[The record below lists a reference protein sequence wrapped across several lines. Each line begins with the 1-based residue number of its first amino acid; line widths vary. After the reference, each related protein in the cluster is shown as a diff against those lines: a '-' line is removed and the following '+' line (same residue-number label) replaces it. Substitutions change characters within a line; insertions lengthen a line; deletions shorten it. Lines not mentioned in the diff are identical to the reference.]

1 MTITIRTLGQAA
13 KYRMFLQVCC
23 RKCQKETTFY
33 APDLLEVCNPEC
45 FLVELPFRC
54 DRCGARATDV
64 MAFEDDRDRVNKK
77 RTVWRPVQM

>member
-33 APDLLEVCNPEC
+33 APDLLAVCNPER
-45 FLVELPFRC
+45 FLSELPFRC
-54 DRCGARATDV
+54 DRCGAKATDV
-64 MAFEDDRDRVNKK
+64 MAFEINRDRSNKK
-77 RTVWRPVQM
+77 QLVWRPVEM